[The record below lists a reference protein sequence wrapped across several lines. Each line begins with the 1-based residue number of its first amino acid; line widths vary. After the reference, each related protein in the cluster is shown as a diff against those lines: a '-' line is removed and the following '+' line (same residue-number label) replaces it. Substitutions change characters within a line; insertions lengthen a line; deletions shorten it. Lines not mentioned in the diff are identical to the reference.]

1 MSLVNHLL
9 NNIANNKTIYESG
22 IERKALYFAGWIT
35 KRNPYVKTRANMVN
49 VVFPTIRKTGGDI
62 RMLRNAFYVDCVGPG
77 ASLAT
82 IRFFDMLLQTIN
94 SSATYTFR
102 YAVRDLLNDLD
113 PNLIN
118 EESDGVKS
126 FVAAGGNP
134 SDLIKILVNANKV
147 MSFAI
152 SHLLE
157 EGPEGF
163 VTDSCQPT
171 PVTLEP
177 VAAVTEEAV
186 RFEDLLAKA
195 FSERLDSLQIKQGV
209 LNANLEEVNRL
220 AADQPSIGVIVNRL
234 ADLSKAIKRGQ
245 DDSLGDLINFLN
257 DLPGLV
263 VTCVSVYAE
272 AAAKAIQ
279 ETAGK
284 NGQIPDEWKGMLERR
299 NELFAE
305 ETRLNMLRRTIADSI
320 ANTNAVRSGL
330 IPPLTTM
337 VSLIA
342 NDLEKVLLEAVSKEM
357 EKMGGE
363 GLGSRS
369 PAERLSGTRTPR
381 ATRKPAA
388 DKTPSKK

>member
-1 MSLVNHLL
+1 MSLVNYLL
-9 NNIANNKTIYESG
+9 SNIANNKVIYESG

-35 KRNPYVKTRANMVN
+35 KRNPHVKTRSGMVGTAT
-49 VVFPTIRKTGGDI
+49 PTFLPDSHDI
-62 RMLRNAFYVDCVGPG
+62 QMLRNAFYVDCVGPG

-82 IRFFDMLLQTIN
+82 VRFFDTLLQTIN
-94 SSATYTFR
+94 GNATYAFK
-102 YAVRDLLNDLD
+102 YAISDLLNDLD

-126 FVAAGGNP
+126 FIAAGGNP
-134 SDLIKILVNANKV
+134 GDLIKILANANKV
-147 MSFAI
+147 ISFAI

-157 EGPEGF
+157 EGPAGF
-163 VTDSCQPT
+163 VSESSQPN
-171 PVTLEP
+171 PVTQEP
-177 VAAVTEEAV
+177 VVAVKEEVV

-209 LNANLEEVNRL
+209 LNANLEEVSRL

-234 ADLSKAIKRGQ
+234 ADLSKAIKCGQ

-284 NGQIPDEWKGMLERR
+284 NGQVPDEWKSMLERR

-305 ETRLNMLRRTIADSI
+305 ETRLNLLRRTIADSI
-320 ANTNAVRSGL
+320 ANTNAIRSGL

-337 VSLIA
+337 VNLIA
-342 NDLEKVLLEAVSKEM
+342 SDLEKVLTEAADKGAVKTV
-357 EKMGGE
+357 
-363 GLGSRS
+363 GS
-369 PAERLSGTRTPR
+369 RTPR
-381 ATRKPAA
+381 SARKPA
-388 DKTPSKK
+388 PSKTNDVK